1 MKTGSF
7 VQKMF
12 REYYARDFSL
22 NAGLSLIERRE
33 FGFAPFEGGMHRH
46 KSFKNEDEL
55 ITFVRDITPKD
66 AYLSC
71 AYYETPTAEME
82 KKGWLGAD
90 LIFDIDADHLPTH
103 CDKVHD
109 KWTCSVC
116 GSTGNGTEPEK
127 CSKCHGEKFEV
138 SKWPCENCLDSAKT
152 ETRKLLDILVQDF
165 GFSEKE
171 MQIFFSGHRGYH
183 VHVAGNGIK
192 TLDSVARREIVDYIY
207 ALGLEYAFHGLDDKI
222 WDAPYGERKRYAK
235 DLGWSGRIARS
246 VQDFVLKAK
255 QENYAK
261 IGLEKNVI
269 NAIIKKKDEIL
280 KKWNDVGFQ
289 NTVKGAS
296 FQTWKKIAEFCVDCQ
311 SAKID
316 TVVTTDIHRLIRMPG
331 TLHGK
336 TGLIKK
342 ELLIPDLKNFDP
354 FRNAVA
360 FRKGTAD
367 VFVSN
372 SPKFRLSDETFGP
385 YENEKVE
392 LPTAAAILL
401 VCKGRGEVVE

>member
-1 MKTGSF
+1 M
-7 VQKMF
+7 QKMF

-22 NAGLSLIERRE
+22 STGLSLIEKRE

-55 ITFVRDITPKD
+55 IACMRDFTPKD

-71 AYYETPTAEME
+71 AYYESPAAEME

-90 LIFDIDADHLPTH
+90 LIFDIDSDHLPSH

-109 KWTCSVC
+109 TWTCGIC
-116 GSTGNGTEPEK
+116 GFIGNGTEPKECPN
-127 CSKCHGEKFEV
+127 CSSGKFEV
-138 SKWPCENCLDSAKT
+138 SKWPCETCLDSAKT
-152 ETRKLLDILVQDF
+152 ETRKLLDILVRDF

-183 VHVAGNGIK
+183 VHVALDDIM

-207 ALGLEYAFHGLDDKI
+207 ALGLDYVSHGMDENA
-222 WDAPYGERKRYAK
+222 WNAPYDEKKRHTK
-235 DLGWSGRIARS
+235 NFGWSGRIARS
-246 VQDFVLKAK
+246 VQDFVLEAK
-255 QENYAK
+255 QEDYAK
-261 IGLEKNVI
+261 IGLGNSVI
-269 NAIIKKKDEIL
+269 NTIINNRGEIL
-280 KKWNDVGFQ
+280 EEWNDVGFQ
-289 NTVKGAS
+289 STVKGIS
-296 FQTWKKIAEFCVDCQ
+296 FQTWKKIAEFCVDFQ

-316 TVVTTDIHRLIRMPG
+316 TVVTTDIHRLIRMPS

-336 TGLIKK
+336 TGLIKNRI
-342 ELLIPDLKNFDP
+342 LISDLKDFDP
-354 FRNAVA
+354 FGNAVA
-360 FRKGTAD
+360 FKKGTAN

-372 SPKFRLSDETFGP
+372 SPEFRLGDGTFGP

-401 VCKGRGEVVE
+401 ICKGRAEVVE